1 MTLRSLDRPPSP
13 RLSAAQ
19 RHTLT
24 RVGYRMGVQAAIAA
38 LTRRDIGD
46 RLAHARDA
54 ANDRA
59 TASPSERPTAV
70 CRSARRD
77 VTRESE
83 LDPDRLLRAAIRA
96 GIASEVAAAVTVHYN
111 AEGSGEAMHAR
122 TTAIA
127 HADAWNS
134 VLEDA
139 GIDLD
144 ELHEELDLVEPDPG
158 SVDPEVDAVVSD
170 PTVDAEQDAAVMA
183 DAQADTVAGIR
194 PGTDVTTAELASP
207 ASVELAAPAADA
219 DRGRSLP
226 APALDHTTHLDQE
239 ASL

>member
-1 MTLRSLDRPPSP
+1 MTLPSLDRPSSSP

-24 RVGYRMGVQAAIAA
+24 RVGYRIGVQTAIDA

-46 RLAHARDA
+46 RLAYARA
-54 ANDRA
+54 AETDRDSA
-59 TASPSERPTAV
+59 DRTERPAAAY
-70 CRSARRD
+70 RRARRD
-77 VTRESE
+77 VTRESD
-83 LDPDRLLRAAIRA
+83 LGADRLLRAAIRA
-96 GIASEVAAAVTVHYN
+96 GIASEVSAAATAHYN
-111 AEGSGEAMHAR
+111 AVGTGEAMHAW

-144 ELHEELDLVEPDPG
+144 ELHEELDLDTAADDPG
-158 SVDPEVDAVVSD
+158 VDAFVSD
-170 PTVDAEQDAAVMA
+170 PAVDAEQEAAVMA
-183 DAQADTVAGIR
+183 DAQADTVAGVR

-207 ASVELAAPAADA
+207 GPVAHAAPAQNADH
-219 DRGRSLP
+219 GRSLP
-226 APALDHTTHLDQE
+226 APAVDHATHIDQE
-239 ASL
+239 VSL

>member
-1 MTLRSLDRPPSP
+1 MTLPSLDRPPSP

-54 ANDRA
+54 ANGRA

-70 CRSARRD
+70 YRSARRD

-83 LDPDRLLRAAIRA
+83 LNPDRLLRAAIRA
-96 GIASEVAAAVTVHYN
+96 GIASEVAAAATVHYN
-111 AEGSGEAMHAR
+111 AESTGEAMHAW

-134 VLEDA
+134 VLENA

-144 ELHEELDLVEPDPG
+144 ELHEELDLEPDPVP
-158 SVDPEVDAVVSD
+158 VDPEVDAVVSD
-170 PTVDAEQDAAVMA
+170 PTVAAEQDAAVMA
-183 DAQADTVAGIR
+183 DAQADTVAGVR
-194 PGTDVTTAELASP
+194 PGTDITTAELASP
-207 ASVELAAPAADA
+207 ASVELAVPAAGTDF
-219 DRGRSLP
+219 GRSLP

>member
-1 MTLRSLDRPPSP
+1 MKLPFLDRPSSSS

-24 RVGYRMGVQAAIAA
+24 RVGYRIGVQAAIDA

-46 RLAHARDA
+46 RLAQARAAETDRDA
-54 ANDRA
+54 AHR
-59 TASPSERPTAV
+59 TERPAAAY
-70 CRSARRD
+70 RRARRD
-77 VTRESE
+77 VARESD
-83 LDPDRLLRAAIRA
+83 LDSDRLLHAAIRA
-96 GIASEVAAAVTVHYN
+96 GIASEVSAAATAHYN
-111 AEGSGEAMHAR
+111 AEGTGEAMHAW

-144 ELHEELDLVEPDPG
+144 ELQEELDLETVDDPG
-158 SVDPEVDAVVSD
+158 VDAFVSD
-170 PTVDAEQDAAVMA
+170 PAVDAEQEAAVMA
-183 DAQADTVAGIR
+183 DAQADTVAGVR

-207 ASVELAAPAADA
+207 GPVALSAPAVDA
-219 DRGRSLP
+219 DYGPSRP
-226 APALDHTTHLDQE
+226 APALAQATTLDQE
-239 ASL
+239 VSL